1 MTTTMP
7 ISAADLPLE
16 IKTRLLGIARR
27 LPESSRG
34 EFLRN
39 ASRRIAELA
48 MEHPRT
54 IFFAVAGCI
63 LGHVLGNL
71 LTFGVPMTE
80 TVVSLTADSA
90 SEVGGIVGALYGFV
104 QDKKQR
110 DSVQRIVW
118 IIQEELQTA
127 ALEVRK

>member
-54 IFFAVAGCI
+54 IFFAFAGCV
-63 LGHVLGNL
+63 LGHVLDNL

-90 SEVGGIVGALYGFV
+90 SEVGGIAGALYGFV
-104 QDKKQR
+104 QDKKQP
-110 DSVQRIVW
+110 DSVQRMVW